1 MFYKL
6 PARSGPIRGL
16 RKTQFFA
23 MHLNT
28 VIFDMDGLLI
38 DSEPL
43 WQRAA
48 AEALARFDIR
58 LTDEQ
63 YHQTTG
69 LGTRQFVEK
78 FMAPLSPTEQL
89 LSITENEIVSNVIGM
104 VRNEAQPM
112 PGVPEIFKLFKSKNF
127 KIGLATS
134 SPFALIR
141 VVTEKLGIQES
152 LSAISSGNELP
163 FGKPHPQ
170 VFLNCAEELDSS
182 PLHCIC
188 FEDSFN
194 GMIAAKA
201 ARMTCV
207 VVPAP
212 AQRDHG
218 RWDAADKKLNS
229 LLEFNGDLLI
239 ELGGK

>member
-1 MFYKL
+1 
-6 PARSGPIRGL
+6 
-16 RKTQFFA
+16 

-48 AEALARFDIR
+48 EEALARHNIR
-58 LTDEQ
+58 LSDEQ

-89 LSITENEIVSNVIGM
+89 LSVTENKIVSNVIDM
-104 VRNEAQPM
+104 VRDEALPM
-112 PGVPEIFKLFKSKNF
+112 PGVPEIFELFRSRNF

-152 LSAISSGNELP
+152 LAAISSGNELP
-163 FGKPHPQ
+163 YGKPHPQ
-170 VFLNCAEELDSS
+170 VFLNCAEELGAS

-229 LLEFNGDLLI
+229 LLEFNNDLLN
-239 ELGGK
+239 ELGNK